1 MRAPARDPWA
11 HEHVFLGRGHDANE
25 RRTWVVVALTSAM
38 MVGEIVAGS
47 VFNSMALL
55 ADGWHMATH
64 AGALGIAALAY
75 RYARSHARDPRFTFG
90 TGKVGDLAGY
100 TSAVVLGVVAVLIGW
115 EAAQRLR
122 EPVRIAFDQAIA
134 VAALGLVVNVVSAAI
149 LARGGRGHEHAG
161 DGHRRDH
168 DRELDSDHDLDSDQD
183 HDPDPDHDRDRDHRR
198 VHVHADGHGHPHD
211 HADHNLRAAYLHV
224 LADALTSVL
233 ALVALALGRFV
244 GASWLDPAMGLVGA
258 AVIARWSVLLAR
270 DTGRVLVDVAPEG
283 SVAAAIR
290 SAVEA
295 RGGERVADLHLWRV
309 GPGHVAAIVSVVSER
324 GSSADE
330 VRAAIAR
337 VPGVAHLTVEVRRGT

>member
-1 MRAPARDPWA
+1 MRATAPDPWT

-25 RRTWVVVALTSAM
+25 KRTWVVVALTSAM
-38 MVGEIVAGS
+38 MVGEILAGS
-47 VFNSMALL
+47 VYNSMALL

-64 AGALGIAALAY
+64 AGALGISALAY

-100 TSAVVLGVVAVLIGW
+100 TSAVVLGVVAILIGW

-122 EPVRIAFDQAIA
+122 APVAIAFDEAMA
-134 VAALGLVVNVVSAAI
+134 VAALGLLVNVASAAI
-149 LARGGRGHEHAG
+149 LARGGGHSHG
-161 DGHRRDH
+161 HHDHHHDGGRD
-168 DRELDSDHDLDSDQD
+168 LDHDHDLEREHDVD
-183 HDPDPDHDRDRDHRR
+183 HDHRE
-198 VHVHADGHGHPHD
+198 HG

-233 ALVALALGRFV
+233 ALAALALGRFV
-244 GASWLDPAMGLVGA
+244 GATWLDPAMGLVGA

-290 SAVEA
+290 GAVEA
-295 RGGERVADLHLWRV
+295 RGGERVSDLHLWRV

-324 GSSADE
+324 GSSAEE

>member
-1 MRAPARDPWA
+1 MRAPAPDPWT

-47 VFNSMALL
+47 AFNSMALL

-64 AGALGIAALAY
+64 AGALGISALAY

-100 TSAVVLGVVAVLIGW
+100 TSAVVLGVVAILIGW

-122 EPVRIAFDQAIA
+122 APVAIAFDEAMA
-134 VAALGLVVNVVSAAI
+134 VAALGLLVNVASAAI
-149 LARGGRGHEHAG
+149 LARGGDHGHH
-161 DGHRRDH
+161 HHDH
-168 DRELDSDHDLDSDQD
+168 DH
-183 HDPDPDHDRDRDHRR
+183 DHDRDHGRDRDHGGDHDHHHGGDRE
-198 VHVHADGHGHPHD
+198 HGHG

-233 ALVALALGRFV
+233 ALAALALGRFV

-290 SAVEA
+290 TAVEA
-295 RGGERVADLHLWRV
+295 RGGERVSDLHLWRV
-309 GPGHVAAIVSVVSER
+309 GPGHVAAIVSVVSDR
-324 GSSADE
+324 GSSAEE
-330 VRAAIAR
+330 VRAAIAQ

>member
-1 MRAPARDPWA
+1 MRAPAPDPWT

-64 AGALGIAALAY
+64 AGALGISALAY

-100 TSAVVLGVVAVLIGW
+100 TSAVVLGVVAALIGW

-122 EPVRIAFDQAIA
+122 EPVPIAFDEAIA
-134 VAALGLVVNVVSAAI
+134 VAALGLLVNVASAAI
-149 LARGGRGHEHAG
+149 LARGGHGHAHGHEHPGHHEHDHEPARDLDPHHDHDHDHDGHGHGHEHA
-161 DGHRRDH
+161 
-168 DRELDSDHDLDSDQD
+168 DL
-183 HDPDPDHDRDRDHRR
+183 
-198 VHVHADGHGHPHD
+198 
-211 HADHNLRAAYLHV
+211 NLRAAYLHV

-233 ALVALALGRFV
+233 ALAALGLGRFW
-244 GASWLDPAMGLVGA
+244 GATWLDPAMGLVGA

-283 SVAAAIR
+283 TVAAAIR

-295 RGGERVADLHLWRV
+295 RGGERVSDLHLWRV

-324 GSSADE
+324 GSTADD

-337 VPGVAHLTVEVRRGT
+337 VPGLAHLTVEVRRGS